1 MTAGLLVSMP
11 GPLARQ
17 RREQI
22 VTLFPALA
30 PIMSEFVDVIDTALP
45 FVDEVA
51 RRLRVKKCVVR
62 HMQQA
67 PRHVIEETGSEVCW
81 LVRCLDRTAPDHFPD
96 NEDAWHEFVEAQK
109 AIDEIAELCGRSA
122 AQLSQSSDG
131 GWSDIFAAAA
141 KARDQPFLRLPTP
154 DGLAGQ
160 ILDFFRVVFSPEVC
174 IELRRRGI
182 ELTHSIADQVGIMGR
197 ETKMEIVRLLYRQQD
212 ALGILRKISDWVAN
226 LGNPL
231 SHPGALMRHICA
243 PLCRIEAW
251 PPLFECPVVTPSGL
265 IIVPLSSSTALVE
278 EGRTMHHCIGKYPG
292 RLAYYP
298 FHAVSIRTSD
308 GFRLASAI
316 LQTQES
322 KNVTVWDFNGYRNS
336 GIDPRARS
344 ALEWLI
350 ERISKGSM
358 FVDWAG
364 LAAKRE
370 ARWAHTG
377 GPDAAT
383 DRLQFNFYDQHLR
396 EWAWTGFHR
405 MFVGPPYN
413 GLTRDDMMLHTGL
426 RDLAVARAQ
435 AIAAMDLTGCPSSPN
450 RLLAPWNERM

>member
-1 MTAGLLVSMP
+1 MRAELLTSMP
-11 GPLARQ
+11 GHLVHQ

-22 VTLFPALA
+22 VSLFPALA
-30 PIMSEFVDVIDTALP
+30 PIMSEFAGVIDEALP

-51 RRLRVKKCVVR
+51 RRLGVRKCAVR

-67 PRHVIEETGSEVCW
+67 PRHVVEETGADVCW
-81 LVRCLDRTAPDHFPD
+81 LIRCLDRTAPDHFPD
-96 NEDAWHEFVEAQK
+96 TEDAWHEFAEAQK

-122 AQLSQSSDG
+122 EQLSRSSG
-131 GWSDIFAAAA
+131 GRWSAIFAAAA
-141 KARDQPFLRLPTP
+141 RALDQPFLRLPVP

-182 ELTHSIADQVGIMGR
+182 ELTHGVVDQVAIMGR
-197 ETKMEIVRLLYRQQD
+197 ETKMELVRLLYRQQD
-212 ALGILRKISDWVAN
+212 VLGVLRKISDWVAN

-231 SHPGALMRHICA
+231 SHPGAPGRHACA
-243 PLCRIEAW
+243 SLCRIEPW
-251 PPLFECPVVTPSGL
+251 SPLIDGPVVAPNGL
-265 IIVPLSSSTALVE
+265 IIVPLNSSIALVE
-278 EGRTMHHCIGKYPG
+278 EGRTMQHCIGKYPG

-298 FHAVSIRTSD
+298 FHALSLRTSD

-316 LQTQES
+316 LQAEGRECI
-322 KNVTVWDFNGYRNS
+322 TVWDLNGYRNF
-336 GIDPRARS
+336 GVDPRARS

-350 ERISKGSM
+350 ERLSNGSI
-358 FVDWAG
+358 FADWTRLG
-364 LAAKRE
+364 TERE

-413 GLTRDDMMLHTGL
+413 GLTRDEMMLHTGL
-426 RDLAVARAQ
+426 RHLAVARAQ
-435 AIAAMDLTGCPSSPN
+435 EISTMDLTACPPLPN
-450 RLLAPWNERM
+450 RLLASWNERM

>member
-1 MTAGLLVSMP
+1 MPSHLV
-11 GPLARQ
+11 RQ

-22 VTLFPALA
+22 VGLFPALA
-30 PIMSEFVDVIDTALP
+30 PIMSEFVDAIDEALP

-51 RRLRVKKCVVR
+51 RCLGVKKCVVR

-67 PRHVIEETGSEVCW
+67 PRHVVEETGSAVCW

-96 NEDAWHEFVEAQK
+96 TEDAWHEFVEAQK

-122 AQLSQSSDG
+122 AQLSQSSNG
-131 GWSDIFAAAA
+131 RWSDIFTAAA

-154 DGLAGQ
+154 DGLAGP

-182 ELTHSIADQVGIMGR
+182 ELTHSVVDQVAIVGR

-212 ALGILRKISDWVAN
+212 ALGIVRKISNWVAN

-231 SHPGALMRHICA
+231 SHPGASVRHIGA
-243 PLCRIEAW
+243 PLCGIEAW
-251 PPLFECPVVTPSGL
+251 LPLIDSQVVAPNGL
-265 IIVPLSSSTALVE
+265 IVVPLTSSTALAE
-278 EGRTMHHCIGKYPG
+278 EGRTMQHCIGKYPG

-298 FHAVSIRTSD
+298 FHAMSLRTSD

-316 LQTQES
+316 LQAEEA
-322 KNVTVWDFNGYRNS
+322 KNVTVWDFNGYRNY
-336 GIDPRARS
+336 GVDPRARA

-350 ERISKGSM
+350 ERIANGSIS
-358 FVDWAG
+358 VDWAR
-364 LAAKRE
+364 LTAERE
-370 ARWAHTG
+370 QRWAYTG

-383 DRLQFNFYDQHLR
+383 DRLQFNFYDRHLR
-396 EWAWTGFHR
+396 EWAWTGFHQ
-405 MFVGPPYN
+405 MFVSPPYN
-413 GLTRDDMMLHTGL
+413 GLTRDELMLNTGL
-426 RDLAVARAQ
+426 REMAVARAQ
-435 AIAAMDLTGCPSSPN
+435 EIATMDLTTCPPSPN